1 MPQLN
6 FVALAGRAGPA
17 SELLRVIVER
27 YQQRTVDRDGQRWT
41 PVRRIELMD
50 AVCLTPKQFRG
61 AVTKLKNKRLVL
73 FRMAMHE
80 GCKMPFF
87 ALGAQVQGA
96 LLGTLDVI
104 PEPVQAEQGALLGN
118 PYAGAGAGA
127 SFNYLD
133 SNASKIEDNS
143 NTLGGLTPTEPGSE
157 VVPKSTGKTSVLD
170 IAAALKAK
178 GTIKAEMSKPLPL
191 AHVWRD
197 AVVKHQKIFVVSP
210 GPAEIAMLK
219 QAASK
224 CPEGTAERVI
234 DHAIAHWSS
243 FLVKAKTDEAAFP
256 LPSKPA
262 VGFFRKHI
270 QAAINLY
277 LEALEFTQ
285 PAPQPKAFQPTET
298 AQASPKPEP
307 KPEDKKM
314 TKEELLKIMENG

>member
-41 PVRRIELMD
+41 PVRRIELME

-61 AVTKLKNKRLVL
+61 AVTKLKAKRLVL

-96 LLGTLDVI
+96 LFGTLEEAE
-104 PEPVQAEQGALLGN
+104 EPVPTEQGALLGT
-118 PYAGAGAGA
+118 PYAGACAGA
-127 SFNYLD
+127 SFNILS
-133 SNASKIEDNS
+133 SNTSKIEDNS
-143 NTLGGLTPTEPGSE
+143 NTIGGLTPTDPGD
-157 VVPKSTGKTSVLD
+157 VVVSKFSGKASVLD

-178 GTIKAEMSKPLPL
+178 GAIKAEMSKPLPL
-191 AHVWRD
+191 GHVWRD
-197 AVVKHQKIFVVSP
+197 AVVRHQKIYAVSP

-224 CPEGTAERVI
+224 CPEGTAARVI
-234 DHAIAHWSS
+234 DHAIEHWSS

-277 LEALEFTQ
+277 LDALKFTQ
-285 PAPQPKAFQPTET
+285 PAPQPKPFQPTENV
-298 AQASPKPEP
+298 QAPPKPAP
-307 KPEDKKM
+307 KPEDVKM